1 MNTEKEVMYLLFYD
15 ICLYVESVSLL
26 KISYT

>member
-1 MNTEKEVMYLLFYD
+1 MNTLHEVMYLLFYD
-15 ICLYVESVSLL
+15 IYLYVESVSLL

>member
-1 MNTEKEVMYLLFYD
+1 MNTLHESHVSVFYD